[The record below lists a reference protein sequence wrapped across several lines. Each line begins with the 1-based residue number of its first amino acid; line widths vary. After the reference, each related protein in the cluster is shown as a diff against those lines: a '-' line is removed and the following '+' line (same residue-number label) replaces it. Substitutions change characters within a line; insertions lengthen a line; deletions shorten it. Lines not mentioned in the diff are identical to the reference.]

1 MQQARCRWARGL
13 PSAGHAN
20 NVQRKAPNS
29 WARETV
35 AALWSRRLSEQAP
48 ETWHTAL
55 AWVYE
60 GRTGPARA
68 VLRLV
73 CAP

>member
-13 PSAGHAN
+13 PSAGHTN

-55 AWVYE
+55 VWVNE
-60 GRTGPARA
+60 VRTGPARA

-73 CAP
+73 CAL